1 MKVRKE
7 NRVLTVN
14 EADKAF
20 YLSQGYEVVE
30 FNENTKVYDVVAKAT
45 GGRTYTIAEY
55 NAVADELEIAKE
67 KITLL
72 QEKLIEL
79 TPNEFDREAAKAKL
93 TELGVE
99 FKGNVSNDNLKKL
112 LDDATKEDGQ

>member
-1 MKVRKE
+1 MKIRKE

-30 FNENTKVYDVVAKAT
+30 FNKDTRAYDVVAIAT

-55 NAVADELEIAKE
+55 NAVVDELTAAKE
-67 KITLL
+67 QIALL
-72 QEKLIEL
+72 QEKLIDV
-79 TPNEFDREAAKAKL
+79 TPNEFDREAAKVKL
-93 TELGVE
+93 AELGIE
-99 FKGNVSNDNLKKL
+99 FKGNASNDTLKNLL
-112 LDDATKEDGQ
+112 EDATKEDGK

>member
-1 MKVRKE
+1 MKIRKE

-30 FNENTKVYDVVAKAT
+30 FNEDTKEYDVVATAT

-55 NAVADELEIAKE
+55 NAVADELAAAKQRIA
-67 KITLL
+67 
-72 QEKLIEL
+72 EL
-79 TPNEFDREAAKAKL
+79 EAAAPNEFDREAAKEKL

-99 FKGNVSNDNLKKL
+99 FKGNVSNETLKKL
-112 LDDATKEDGQ
+112 LEDATKEDGQ

>member
-1 MKVRKE
+1 MKIRKE

-30 FNENTKVYDVVAKAT
+30 FNDDTKEYDVVATAT

-55 NAVADELEIAKE
+55 NAVTAELAEAKKQIA
-67 KITLL
+67 LL
-72 QEKLIEL
+72 EEQLNEA
-79 TPNEFDREAAKAKL
+79 TPVEFDREATKAKL

-99 FKGNVSNDNLKKL
+99 FKGNVSNETLKKL
-112 LDDATKEDGQ
+112 LEDATKEDGQ

>member
-1 MKVRKE
+1 MKIRKE

-14 EADKAF
+14 ETDKAF

-30 FNENTKVYDVVAKAT
+30 LNAETKEYDVVEKAT

-55 NAVADELEIAKE
+55 NVVSNELDKAKEYIKELEAK
-67 KITLL
+67 IL
-72 QEKLIEL
+72 EL
-79 TPNEFDREAAKAKL
+79 TPEEFDREATKEKL

-99 FKGNVSNDNLKKL
+99 FKGNVSNDTLKKL
-112 LDDATKEDGQ
+112 LEDAIKEDGK

>member
-1 MKVRKE
+1 MKIRKE

-14 EADKAF
+14 ETDKAF

-30 FNENTKVYDVVAKAT
+30 FNEDTKSYDVVATAT
-45 GGRTYTIAEY
+45 GGRTYSITEY
-55 NAVADELEIAKE
+55 NAVTAELAVAKE
-67 KITLL
+67 QIALL

-99 FKGNVSNDNLKKL
+99 FKGNVSNDILKKL
-112 LDDATKEDGQ
+112 LEDATKEDGK